1 MEKLNVINKRRMD
14 TKDFIEKFAEAIEAD
29 AGKLSED
36 TKFRSLEEWSSLAVL
51 SVIAM
56 LDDEYDI
63 LIEGGDFRQLETIG
77 DIVRFIEIHK

>member
-1 MEKLNVINKRRMD
+1 MD
-14 TKDFIEKFAEAIEAD
+14 AKDFIEKFAEAIEAD
-29 AGKLSED
+29 AQKITVD

-63 LIEGGDFRQLETIG
+63 LIEGGDFRQLETIK
-77 DIVRFIEIHK
+77 DIIRFIEGHK

>member
-1 MEKLNVINKRRMD
+1 MD
-14 TKDFIEKFAEAIEAD
+14 AKDFIEKFAEAIEAD
-29 AGKLSED
+29 AQKITVD

-63 LIEGGDFRQLETIG
+63 LIEGGDFRQLETIK
-77 DIVRFIEIHK
+77 DIIRFIERHK

>member
-1 MEKLNVINKRRMD
+1 MD
-14 TKDFIEKFAEAIEAD
+14 AKDFIEKFAEAIEAD
-29 AGKLSED
+29 AQKITVD

-63 LIEGGDFRQLETIG
+63 LIEGGDFRKLETIK
-77 DIVRFIEIHK
+77 DIIRFIEGHK

>member
-1 MEKLNVINKRRMD
+1 MD

-29 AGKLSED
+29 VQKITVD

-63 LIEGGDFRQLETIG
+63 LIEGGDFRQLETIK
-77 DIVRFIEIHK
+77 DIIRFIEGHK

>member
-1 MEKLNVINKRRMD
+1 MD

-29 AGKLSED
+29 AEKLSED

-63 LIEGGDFRQLETIG
+63 LIEGGDFRQLETIK
-77 DIVRFIEIHK
+77 DIIRFIEGHK

>member
-1 MEKLNVINKRRMD
+1 MD
-14 TKDFIEKFAEAIEAD
+14 AKDFIEKFAEAIEAD
-29 AGKLSED
+29 AQKITVD

-63 LIEGGDFRQLETIG
+63 LIEGGDFRQLETVK
-77 DIVRFIEIHK
+77 DIIRFIEGHK

>member
-1 MEKLNVINKRRMD
+1 MD
-14 TKDFIEKFAEAIEAD
+14 AKDFIEKFAEAIEVD
-29 AGKLSED
+29 VQKITVD

-63 LIEGGDFRQLETIG
+63 LIEGGDFRQLETIK
-77 DIVRFIEIHK
+77 DIIRFIEGHK

>member
-1 MEKLNVINKRRMD
+1 MD
-14 TKDFIEKFAEAIEAD
+14 AKDFIEKFAEAIEAD
-29 AGKLSED
+29 VQKITVD

-63 LIEGGDFRQLETIG
+63 LIEGGDFRQLETIK
-77 DIVRFIEIHK
+77 DIIRFIEGHK

>member
-1 MEKLNVINKRRMD
+1 MD
-14 TKDFIEKFAEAIEAD
+14 AKDFIEKFAEAIEAN
-29 AGKLSED
+29 AQKITVD

-63 LIEGGDFRQLETIG
+63 LIEGGDFRQLETIK
-77 DIVRFIEIHK
+77 DIIRFIEGHK